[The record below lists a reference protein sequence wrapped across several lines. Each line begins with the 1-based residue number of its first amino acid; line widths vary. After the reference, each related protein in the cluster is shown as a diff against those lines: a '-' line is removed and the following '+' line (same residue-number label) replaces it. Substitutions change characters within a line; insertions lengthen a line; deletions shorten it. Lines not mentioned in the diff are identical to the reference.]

1 MKDCFG
7 RTISYLRVSVTDRCN
22 LRCEYCR
29 PALEPQMNADGRR
42 YEEDGGHLDG
52 ASCFFAA
59 ADILSYEEIAQVVR
73 VASEMGIN
81 KVRLTGGEPLVRR
94 ELPLLVA
101 LLAAIPG
108 IRDLSMT
115 TNGILLAGQ
124 AHALARAGLQRVNV
138 SLDTVDPA
146 SFRRLTGGELR
157 AVLDGI
163 AAAQAAGLRPVKLN
177 CVVARSTDEP
187 DARGV
192 ARFARE
198 NGLEVRFIRRMDLRA
213 GTFSVVA
220 GGSGGD
226 CPRCNRL
233 RLSCTGLVRPC
244 LFSDLGFSVRE
255 FGARGALERA
265 VRAKPRCGKSC
276 SLASIGAIGG

>member
-7 RTISYLRVSVTDRCN
+7 RTINYLRVSVTDRCN

-29 PALEPQMNADGRR
+29 PALEPQMNTDEHR
-42 YEEDGGHLDG
+42 YETNGLATGD
-52 ASCFFAA
+52 ASCSFVPS
-59 ADILSYEEIAQVVR
+59 DVLSYEEIAEVVR
-73 VASEMGIN
+73 AAGGMGVN

-94 ELPLLVA
+94 ELPALVA
-101 LLAAIPG
+101 LLAAIPA

-115 TNGILLAGQ
+115 TNGILLAGH
-124 AHALARAGLQRVNV
+124 ARALARAGLQRVNV
-138 SLDTVDPA
+138 SLDTVDPE

-157 AVLDGI
+157 RVLDGI
-163 AAAQAAGLRPVKLN
+163 AAAQAAGLNPVKLN
-177 CVVARSTDEP
+177 CVVAHSWDEP

-192 ARFARE
+192 ARFAGE

-213 GTFSVVA
+213 GTFSVVQ

-265 VRAKPRCGKSC
+265 VQAKPRCGKSC
-276 SLASIGAIGG
+276 SLASVGAIGG